1 MVILINLSAQ
11 PQNFMENNMTNITT
25 EKTISENRLALFLKY
40 ILLAIKNL
48 RRRVV
53 RTALTVAGVGLAVAV
68 AVSLGG
74 FIQGYKG
81 AITRSIEMLG
91 FQVMIM
97 AKGCPYEAATMMLK
111 GGTGLLYLPEETY
124 TQVKNDLEIQS
135 ITPIFVGIAEKQGSS
150 IRDDESQKS
159 FLVISGIETESFK
172 IMKPWVKFKTGG
184 GYDGGRWFTPL
195 SENEVVLGF
204 EAAEYEQRKIGDTLY
219 ASITPAGSTVA
230 IQRQLKVVGIL
241 ERTGT
246 QDDGT
251 AFMPIAAAQKL
262 FNRPNQLTILGIK
275 LKEFNSIKMR
285 EFESR
290 WLKLPEVQ
298 VVGLQQVKTTLVSLV
313 GTAQT
318 MIAAVAIIAIIVAII
333 GVINTILMSVYERTG
348 EIGIMKAIGARRGD
362 IFTLIWLET
371 LAICTS
377 GGLLGCLLALLGS
390 GLVEQ
395 AIKALVDF
403 GVQGS
408 IVDITWSIFAYALL
422 GAVILGFFAGLYP
435 AWRASSMRPVDAIRE

>member
-1 MVILINLSAQ
+1 MSFFCAYII
-11 PQNFMENNMTNITT
+11 
-25 EKTISENRLALFLKY
+25 LAL
-40 ILLAIKNL
+40 KNL
-48 RRRVV
+48 RRRIV
-53 RTALTVAGVGLAVAV
+53 RTILTVSGVALAVAV

-74 FIQGYKG
+74 FVLGYRE

-111 GGTGLLYLPEETY
+111 GGTGLLYLPDDIY
-124 TQVKNDLEIQS
+124 NKVKSDSEIQT
-135 ITPIFVGIAEKQGSS
+135 ITPIFVGVAEKQGSS
-150 IRDDESQKS
+150 IRDDEASQKS
-159 FLVISGIETESFK
+159 FLIMSGIEVSSFQ
-172 IMKPWVKFKTGG
+172 IMKPWITFKQGG
-184 GYDGGRWFTPL
+184 GYSGGRWFSP
-195 SENEVVLGF
+195 EAEDEVVLGF

-219 ASITPAGSTVA
+219 ASISPSGAA
-230 IQRQLKVVGIL
+230 EPILKQFKVVGIL
-241 ERTGT
+241 DRTGT

-251 AFMPIAAAQKL
+251 AFMPISIAQKL

-275 LKEFNSIKMR
+275 LKDFNSIKMK

-298 VVGLQQVKTTLVSLV
+298 VVGLQQVKTTLVNLV

-318 MIAAVAIIAIIVAII
+318 MIAAVAVIAVVVAII

-371 LAICTS
+371 VSICMI
-377 GGLLGCLLALLGS
+377 GGVLGCLLALVGT

-395 AIKALVDF
+395 AIKSLVDF
-403 GVQGS
+403 GIQGS
-408 IVDITWSIFAYALL
+408 IVNITYPVIGYALL
-422 GAVILGFFAGLYP
+422 GAVVLGFFAGLYP
-435 AWRASSMRPVDAIRE
+435 AWRAASMRPVDAIREG